1 MTRVLKIVGGALV
14 ALVALV
20 LIALAVL
27 WRGDIPYATLEQR
40 YAAPTSRYLDLP
52 DGVHLHYRDEGRAD
66 GPVLVLVHGFGA
78 SAANW
83 DDWAKRLG
91 DTYRIIA
98 PDLPGHGLTRAPK
111 GYQGGPDSQVATVEA
126 MAAALKLPRFVIA
139 GNSMGGGVAWRYALA
154 HPERLTGLVL
164 VDAAGWPPAPAP
176 GGKAQKQGALMF
188 TLLANPVARG
198 IIKNLD
204 NSALVKQGLE
214 AALIDKS
221 LATPALVKRY
231 SDFSRAPGHRDILVS
246 RRGKG
251 SADVATPERLSV
263 IDTPT
268 LVMVGADDRVIPGAD
283 SKRFADAIHGATLI
297 VYPGVGHVPMEQI
310 PDKSAADLRA
320 WLSRQPTAPAA
331 APPAHT
337 ITVRE
342 LPPARPP
349 R

>member
-1 MTRVLKIVGGALV
+1 MTRILKIVGGVLA

-40 YAAPTSRYLDLP
+40 YAAPTSHYLDLP

-78 SAANW
+78 SAADW
-83 DDWAKRLG
+83 DAWAKRLG
-91 DTYRIIA
+91 DTFRIIA

-154 HPERLTGLVL
+154 HPERLNGLVL
-164 VDAAGWPPAPAP
+164 VDAAGWPPA
-176 GGKAQKQGALMF
+176 KAQKQGAIMF
-188 TLLANPVARG
+188 RLLANPVTRG

-231 SDFSRAPGHRDILVS
+231 SDFSRAPGHRDILVG
-246 RRGKG
+246 RPRAG
-251 SADVATPERLSV
+251 SADIATPERLSV

-268 LVMVGADDRVIPGAD
+268 LVMVGADDRVIPGTD
-283 SKRFADAIHGATLI
+283 GKRFADAIHGAALI

-310 PDKSAADLRA
+310 PDRSAADLRA
-320 WLSRQPTAPAA
+320 WLSRLPTTPAA
-331 APPAHT
+331 APPPRT
-337 ITVRE
+337 IIVRE
-342 LPPARPP
+342 LPPARPAH
-349 R
+349 